1 MFFCGYMREDETKMR
16 VRAKIEEEIKEIEPP
31 CGLMPGVYHLP
42 PNEACR
48 NKLLSCPY
56 TERITEG

>member
-1 MFFCGYMREDETKMR
+1 MREDETKMR

-42 PNEACR
+42 PNEACS

>member
-16 VRAKIEEEIKEIEPP
+16 VRAKIEEEIEPP
-31 CGLMPGVYHLP
+31 CGLTPGVHHLP
-42 PNEACR
+42 PNEACS
-48 NKLLSCPY
+48 NKLLPCPY